1 MSTHATNQSERARY
15 IVRARDDKPAALA
28 AFLAGVGADPDIDVV
43 DTIGPQGQPHTAVVA
58 IAPDKALA
66 FERRFQNSNQLSIER
81 DRPLSLD

>member
-1 MSTHATNQSERARY
+1 MSTNAINQSERARY
-15 IVRARDDKPAALA
+15 IVRARDDNPAALA

-43 DTIGPQGQPHTAVVA
+43 DTIGPQGRPHTAVVA